1 MSERV
6 ILHCDL
12 NSFFASV
19 ECLDLPHLKDVPMAV
34 AGSSEDR
41 HGIILAKNEA
51 AKKFGVKTAETIWQ
65 AKLKCPDLVTVPPHY
80 EKYKYYSEEIN
91 KIYYNYT
98 DLVEPFSIDES
109 WLDVTGSQKLF
120 GTGYEIAKKIS
131 DEIKKKTRLTV
142 SAVTTKS
149 PTR

>member
-51 AKKFGVKTAETIWQ
+51 A
-65 AKLKCPDLVTVPPHY
+65 
-80 EKYKYYSEEIN
+80 EKVWRQN
-91 KIYYNYT
+91 RGNHLAGKIKMPRSC
-98 DLVEPFSIDES
+98 DRSASLR
-109 WLDVTGSQKLF
+109 
-120 GTGYEIAKKIS
+120 KI
-131 DEIKKKTRLTV
+131 
-142 SAVTTKS
+142 
-149 PTR
+149 

>member
-80 EKYKYYSEEIN
+80 ENIN
-91 KIYYNYT
+91 IIRK
-98 DLVEPFSIDES
+98 
-109 WLDVTGSQKLF
+109 KL
-120 GTGYEIAKKIS
+120 
-131 DEIKKKTRLTV
+131 
-142 SAVTTKS
+142 TKFTIIT
-149 PTR
+149 PIW